1 VALDQRLL
9 DSIRATALQN
19 ALEHNGKAKA
29 DAVIGKIAASTTE
42 FRSNLKNI
50 VPAIRE
56 TVRAINAMP
65 LNEQKLL
72 LKQLEVI
79 APPQQ
84 TQPVERSN
92 IDSLPLFPKL
102 ENASPGKVI
111 TRFPPEPSGYPHIG
125 HAKAAI
131 IDEYY
136 ARRYDGKFIL
146 RFDDTN
152 PLNERLEY
160 YDAFILAL
168 QWLNIRP
175 DIIKNTSDDIE
186 LLYNYGKRLVSN
198 GYAYVCT
205 CNQQKIRD
213 LRSKGIECDCR
224 KNMTAA
230 LERTDDFFNGR
241 FNQNEAIIRFKGL
254 MADYNTAMRDPTL
267 FRIIKGRHPKLG
279 DKYDIWPTYDF
290 AAPIEDSVDGVSH
303 AFRTKEYELRNALY
317 FAILEGLGLRKP
329 NMIEFS
335 RLEFDGLPVS
345 KRKIKPLIENGIIK
359 SWDDPR
365 LPTLAGMK
373 RRGFIPEAIRRF
385 VLSLGMTLAETKP
398 PFESLEAFNR
408 KLIEAQSIRLFFVKD
423 PVEIRI
429 LNTSPREAVLKNH
442 PNIDLGSRRI
452 KVNDSVYICKEDAVN
467 LRPGHEIRLIELFNI
482 RVIDI
487 ITAGTKM
494 TIIGSWC
501 GDDVKQE
508 MRKIQWVAKNDAH
521 PFEVLVPKELYIG
534 DTYNVDSLEV
544 WKGVCESYVTNLKA
558 DSKLQFVRMGFCRIE
573 GDSLAIFTHR

>member
-1 VALDQRLL
+1 VVLDQRLL
-9 DSIRATALQN
+9 DSIKATALQN

-56 TVRAINAMP
+56 TVREINAMP
-65 LNEQKLL
+65 FNEQKLL

-84 TQPVERSN
+84 TQPAEKAN
-92 IDSLPLFPKL
+92 IGSLPLFPKL
-102 ENASPGKVI
+102 ENAYPGKVI

-136 ARRYDGKFIL
+136 ARRYAGKFIL

-160 YDAFILAL
+160 YEAFILAL

-205 CNQQKIRD
+205 CDQKKIRD
-213 LRSKGIECDCR
+213 FRSKGIECDCR
-224 KNMTAA
+224 KSMTAA
-230 LERTDDFFNGR
+230 LGRIDDFFNGR
-241 FNQNEAIIRFKGL
+241 FKQNEAIIRFKGL

-317 FAILEGLGLRKP
+317 FAILERLGLRKP

-398 PFESLEAFNR
+398 PFEALEAFNR
-408 KLIEAQSIRLFFVKD
+408 KLIEAESTRLFFVKD

-429 LNTSPREAVLKNH
+429 PNTSPRVAVLKNH
-442 PNIDLGSRRI
+442 PTIDLGSRRI
-452 KVNDSVYICKEDAVN
+452 KVNDSVYISKDDAVN
-467 LRPGHEIRLIELFNI
+467 LRPGQEIRLIELFNI

-487 ITAGTKM
+487 ITAGTRM
-494 TIIGSWC
+494 TIIASWS
-501 GDDVKQE
+501 GDDIKPE

-521 PFEVLVPKELYIG
+521 PFKVLVPKELYIG
-534 DTYNVDSLEV
+534 DTLNVNSLEV
-544 WKGVCESYVTNLKA
+544 WEGVCESYVTSLKP

>member
-9 DSIRATALQN
+9 DSIKATALQN

-50 VPAIRE
+50 VPVIRE
-56 TVRAINAMP
+56 TVREINALS
-65 LNEQKLL
+65 LNEQELL
-72 LKQLEVI
+72 LKHLEVI
-79 APPQQ
+79 APPKQ
-84 TQPVERSN
+84 TQPAERSN
-92 IDSLPLFPKL
+92 IDSLPLFPNL

-152 PLNERLEY
+152 PINERLEY
-160 YDAFILAL
+160 YEAFILAL

-186 LLYNYGKRLVSN
+186 LLYNYGKRLVSS

-205 CNQQKIRD
+205 CDQQKIRD

-224 KNMTAA
+224 KSMMAA
-230 LERTDDFFNGR
+230 LGRVDDFFNGR
-241 FNQNEAIIRFKGL
+241 FNQNEAVIRFKGL

-267 FRIIKGRHPKLG
+267 FRIIKGLHPKLG

-290 AAPIEDSVDGVSH
+290 AAPIEDSIDGVSH

-317 FAILEGLGLRKP
+317 FAILERLGLRKP

-385 VLSLGMTLAETKP
+385 VLSLGITLAETKP

-408 KLIEAQSIRLFFVKD
+408 KLIEAESTRLFFVKD

-452 KVNDSVYICKEDAVN
+452 TVNDSVYICKEDAAD
-467 LRPGHEIRLIELFNI
+467 LRLGNEIRLIELFNV
-482 RVIDI
+482 RVVDI

-501 GDDVKQE
+501 GDDIKPE

-521 PFEVLVPKELYIG
+521 PFKVLVPKELYIG
-534 DTYNVDSLEV
+534 DTYNVNSLEV
-544 WKGVCESYVTNLKA
+544 WKGVCESYVTSLKP

>member
-1 VALDQRLL
+1 MVLDQRLL
-9 DSIRATALQN
+9 DSIKATALQN

-56 TVRAINAMP
+56 TVLEINAMP
-65 LNEQKLL
+65 LDEQKWL
-72 LKQLEVI
+72 LKQLDVI

-84 TQPVERSN
+84 TQPIEKSN
-92 IDSLPLFPKL
+92 IDSLPHFPKL
-102 ENASPGKVI
+102 ENASLGQVI

-136 ARRYDGKFIL
+136 ARIYAGKFIL

-160 YDAFILAL
+160 YEAFILAL

-205 CNQQKIRD
+205 CDQKKIRD

-224 KNMTAA
+224 KVMTAA
-230 LERTDDFFNGR
+230 LGRIDDFFNGR
-241 FNQNEAIIRFKGL
+241 FNQNEAIIRFKGS
-254 MADYNTAMRDPTL
+254 MADFNTAMRDPTL

-290 AAPIEDSVDGVSH
+290 AAPIEDSIDGVSH

-317 FAILEGLGLRKP
+317 FAILEKLGLRKP

-385 VLSLGMTLAETKP
+385 VLSLGMTLAETRP

-408 KLIEAQSIRLFFVKD
+408 KLIEAESTRLFFVKD
-423 PVEIRI
+423 PVETRI

-452 KVNDSVYICKEDAVN
+452 KVNDSVYISKEDAVN

-494 TIIGSWC
+494 TIMGSWS
-501 GDDVKQE
+501 GDDVKPE

-521 PFEVLVPKELYIG
+521 PFKILVPKELYIG
-534 DTYNVDSLEV
+534 DTYNVNSLEV
-544 WKGVCESYVTNLKA
+544 WRGVCESYVTSLKP
-558 DSKLQFVRMGFCRIE
+558 DSRLQFVRMGFCRIE